1 MSNLFA
7 LLTFDINPNKHLI
20 MAADFNLFFNP
31 KLDAAGGNP
40 TLKRKSSAKLIELKE
55 AFNLCDIW
63 RRIRNTKAKRCTF
76 TQQHTSRFI
85 QRRLDY
91 LLISNGFQQAYPQQI
106 FWLSYFNISIDDSPV
121 WFPLF
126 QREKLILEVKPSGNS
141 ISP

>member
-1 MSNLFA
+1 
-7 LLTFDINPNKHLI
+7 

-55 AFNLCDIW
+55 AYNLCDIW
-63 RRIRNTKAKRCTF
+63 RRIRNTKAKRYTF

-106 FWLSYFNISIDDSPV
+106 F
-121 WFPLF
+121 
-126 QREKLILEVKPSGNS
+126 
-141 ISP
+141 